1 MLDESDEGQQLY
13 ADSAY
18 RSEEMEEMIKDKK
31 LKSKVHHR
39 AYRNKPLSDEENASN
54 KEKSKVRVRV
64 EHVFGFMKT
73 TMKVD
78 KLLTIG
84 KERIEGII
92 GLLNLSYNMCRYVY
106 LRQSLG

>member
-1 MLDESDEGQQLY
+1 MDASFKEVPVQ
-13 ADSAY
+13 
-18 RSEEMEEMIKDKK
+18 
-31 LKSKVHHR
+31 
-39 AYRNKPLSDEENASN
+39 RNNKEENTSN

-78 KLLTIG
+78 KLRAIG
-84 KERIEGII
+84 KERIEGLI
-92 GLLNLSYNMCRYVY
+92 GLLNLSYNICRYVY

>member
-1 MLDESDEGQQLY
+1 ML
-13 ADSAY
+13 
-18 RSEEMEEMIKDKK
+18 EEKGLIAEKGIIVDASFK
-31 LKSKVHHR
+31 
-39 AYRNKPLSDEENASN
+39 EENASN

-78 KLLTIG
+78 KLRTIG
-84 KERIEGII
+84 KERIEGVI
-92 GLLNLSYNMCRYVY
+92 GLLNLSYNICRYVY

>member
-1 MLDESDEGQQLY
+1 
-13 ADSAY
+13 
-18 RSEEMEEMIKDKK
+18 MIKKYRVSSAEVHD
-31 LKSKVHHR
+31 SKPTE
-39 AYRNKPLSDEENASN
+39 NKPLSDEENASN

-78 KLLTIG
+78 KLRAIG
-84 KERIEGII
+84 KERIEGLI
-92 GLLNLSYNMCRYVY
+92 GLLNLSYNICRYVH